1 MHRCI
6 AAWLHHR
13 RRNLMNP
20 EDVVQF
26 HRAGVHIAVLTLNRP
41 QARNAV
47 NAALARA
54 LEQHVQA
61 VEADAEIRVAILT
74 GAGGQAFCA
83 GADLKELAGGS
94 APSARST
101 PDGGFAGFVNARRR
115 KLWIA
120 AVHGAAVAGGLE
132 LMLACD
138 LVVASEHAIFG
149 LPEVQRG
156 LIAAAGGIYRLP
168 RSLPR
173 AIALE
178 MIATGDPIDAHRALA
193 LGLVN
198 RVVAPG
204 EVLHSALQLAGR
216 VCANAPFAVA
226 ESLAVARRV
235 PDLDEAALQ
244 ALARDAIA
252 RLVKTDDYL
261 EGPRAFAERRAPRW
275 TGH

>member
-1 MHRCI
+1 
-6 AAWLHHR
+6 
-13 RRNLMNP
+13 MNP

-26 HRAGVHIAVLTLNRP
+26 QRVGAHIAVLTLNRP

-47 NAALARA
+47 NAALAQA
-54 LEQHVQA
+54 LERHVKA
-61 VEADAEIRVAILT
+61 VEADAQIRVAILT
-74 GAGGQAFCA
+74 GAGNQAFCA

-94 APSARST
+94 APGARST
-101 PDGGFAGFVNARRR
+101 PDGGFAGFVHAPKR

-120 AVHGAAVAGGLE
+120 AVNGAAVAGGFE

-138 LVVASEHAIFG
+138 LAVASQRAVFG

-178 MIATGDPIDAHRALA
+178 MIATGDPIDAQRALA
-193 LGLVN
+193 WGLVN
-198 RVVAPG
+198 RVVAPE
-204 EVLHSALQLAGR
+204 EVLDSALQLAGR

-235 PDLDEAALQ
+235 PDLDEAALR
-244 ALARDAIA
+244 ALARDGID
-252 RLVKTDDYL
+252 RLVQTDDYL
-261 EGPRAFAERRAPRW
+261 EGPRAFAEHRPPVW

>member
-1 MHRCI
+1 
-6 AAWLHHR
+6 
-13 RRNLMNP
+13 MNP

-26 HRAGVHIAVLTLNRP
+26 RRVGAHIAVLTLNRP

-47 NAALARA
+47 NAALAQA
-54 LEQHVQA
+54 LERHVQT
-61 VEADAEIRVAILT
+61 VEADAEIRVAVLT
-74 GAGGQAFCA
+74 GAGSQAFCA

-94 APSARST
+94 APGARST
-101 PDGGFAGFVNARRR
+101 PDGGFAGFVHARRR

-120 AVHGAAVAGGLE
+120 AVNGAAVAGGLE

-138 LVVASEHAIFG
+138 LVVASERAIFG

-178 MIATGDPIDAHRALA
+178 MIATGDPIDAQRALA

-198 RVVAPG
+198 RVAAPE
-204 EVLHSALQLAGR
+204 EVLDSALQLAER

-244 ALARDAIA
+244 ALARDGIA

-261 EGPRAFAERRAPRW
+261 EGPRAFAEHRAPRW

>member
-1 MHRCI
+1 
-6 AAWLHHR
+6 
-13 RRNLMNP
+13 MNP

-26 HRAGVHIAVLTLNRP
+26 QRVGAHIAVLTLNRP

-47 NAALARA
+47 NAALAQA
-54 LEQHVQA
+54 LERHVKA
-61 VEADAEIRVAILT
+61 VEADAQIRVAILT
-74 GAGGQAFCA
+74 GAGNQAFCA

-94 APSARST
+94 APGARST
-101 PDGGFAGFVNARRR
+101 PDGGFAGFVHAPKR

-120 AVHGAAVAGGLE
+120 AVNGAAVAGGFE

-138 LVVASEHAIFG
+138 LAVASQHAVFG

-178 MIATGDPIDAHRALA
+178 MIATGDPIDAQRALA
-193 LGLVN
+193 WGLVN
-198 RVVAPG
+198 RVVAPE
-204 EVLHSALQLAGR
+204 EVLDSALQLAGR

-235 PDLDEAALQ
+235 PDLDEAALR
-244 ALARDAIA
+244 ALARAGID
-252 RLVKTDDYL
+252 RLVQTDDYL
-261 EGPRAFAERRAPRW
+261 EGPRAFAEHRPPVW

>member
-1 MHRCI
+1 
-6 AAWLHHR
+6 
-13 RRNLMNP
+13 MNP
-20 EDVVQF
+20 EDVVQL
-26 HRAGVHIAVLTLNRP
+26 RRVGAHIAVLTLNRP

-47 NAALARA
+47 NAALAQA
-54 LEQHVQA
+54 LEQHVQT
-61 VEADAEIRVAILT
+61 VEADAQVRVAILT
-74 GAGGQAFCA
+74 GAGSQAFCA

-94 APSARST
+94 APGARST
-101 PDGGFAGFVNARRR
+101 PDGGFAGFVNAPRR

-120 AVHGAAVAGGLE
+120 AVNGAAVAGGLE

-138 LVVASEHAIFG
+138 LVVASERAIFG

-198 RVVAPG
+198 RVVAPD
-204 EVLHSALQLAGR
+204 EVLHSALQLAER
-216 VCANAPFAVA
+216 VCANAPFAVT

-244 ALARDAIA
+244 VLARDAIA

-261 EGPRAFAERRAPRW
+261 EGPRAFAEHRSPRW